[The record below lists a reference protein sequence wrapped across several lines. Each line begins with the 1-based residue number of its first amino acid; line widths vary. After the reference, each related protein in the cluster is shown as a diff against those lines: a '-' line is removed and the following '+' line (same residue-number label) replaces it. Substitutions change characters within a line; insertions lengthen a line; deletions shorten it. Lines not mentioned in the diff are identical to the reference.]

1 MSESV
6 AIILRIRAEEA
17 DNFERMF
24 EQHVVPL
31 WHEYKEAGKFIH
43 ATLTPATDGS
53 EMDPGVSQYIL
64 YVETP
69 SRAGHNEWDS
79 DPRFLEFLPQAKA
92 LQPEEPLVWLGETRF
107 SV

>member
-1 MSESV
+1 VSESV
-6 AIILRIRAEEA
+6 AIILHIRAEEA
-17 DNFERMF
+17 DTFEQMF

-31 WHEYKEAGKFIH
+31 WDEYKAAGKFIH

-53 EMDPGVSQYIL
+53 QMDPAVRDYIL

-69 SRAGHNEWDS
+69 SRAGHTEWDA
-79 DPRFLEFLPQAKA
+79 DPRFLEFLPGAQA